1 MTARRLLFRAM
12 YRLGFTPWDGHS
24 LDRGLRNLVEIDPDV
39 VSLPKTALDL
49 GCGTGENSIYL
60 AQNGW
65 RVTGIDFAPR
75 ALRIARTKAQDGKV
89 SVRFVC
95 ADIAQLSAAGLETP
109 FTLVGDSGCI
119 HGMNDHDR
127 AVYVRQVNAV
137 TAPGSRLLIVAFT
150 PGALFG
156 VRGIDQAEIER
167 LFAPGWE
174 LITAGDEPNYLPAS
188 GGQPM
193 RHYLLAR
200 RA

>member
-1 MTARRLLFRAM
+1 M
-12 YRLGFTPWDGHS
+12 YRAGFTPWDSHA
-24 LDRGLRNLVEIDPDV
+24 LARGLRNLVETDTSVALSPG
-39 VSLPKTALDL
+39 TALDL
-49 GCGTGENSIYL
+49 GCGTGDNSIYL

-65 RVTGIDFAPR
+65 QVTGVDFAPR
-75 ALRIARTKAQDGKV
+75 ALRTARAKAQAGKV

-95 ADIAQLSAAGLETP
+95 ADIAQLASAGLGND
-109 FTLVGDSGCI
+109 FDLVTDSGCL

-127 AVYVRQVNAV
+127 AVYAQRVNAV
-137 TAPGSRLLIVAFT
+137 TALDSRLLIVAFT

-167 LFAPGWE
+167 LFGPEWE
-174 LITAGDEPNYLPAS
+174 LITSGDEPNYLPANS
-188 GGQPM
+188 GQPV

>member
-1 MTARRLLFRAM
+1 M

-24 LDRGLRNLVEIDPDV
+24 LDRGLRNLVESDAGL
-39 VSLPKTALDL
+39 VSSSKTALDL
-49 GCGTGENSIYL
+49 GCGTGDNSIYL

-75 ALRIARTKAQDGKV
+75 ALRIARAKAQAGKV

-95 ADIAQLSAAGLETP
+95 ADIAQLGAAGLDAP
-109 FTLVGDSGCI
+109 FALVADSSCL
-119 HGMNDHDR
+119 HGMSDQDR
-127 AVYVRQVNAV
+127 MVYVRQVNAV
-137 TAPGSRLLIVAFT
+137 TAPGSRLLIVAIA

-156 VRGIDQAEIER
+156 VRGIDESEIKR

-174 LITAGDEPNYLPAS
+174 LITAGDEPTYLPAN
-188 GGQPM
+188 GGQPV